1 MTPPN
6 ANLAWSP
13 LNVEEL
19 TSIMQGAG
27 FFWCLAGGH
36 AIERILGRPY
46 RTHEDIDLVV
56 LRSQQL
62 TVQAWFSDWI
72 LAAADPPGS
81 LRPWDAGERL
91 TWRVHD
97 IWARRPEAAGWE
109 LQIMIQEDDAT
120 SWFFRRDDRVHGR
133 VEDLIVMVGDVPC
146 LRPDLQL
153 LFKAKSARPK
163 DDADFLH
170 LLPGLSARE
179 RQTLWD
185 WLDLTSPNGHPWM
198 PALESLPAP

>member
-1 MTPPN
+1 
-6 ANLAWSP
+6 
-13 LNVEEL
+13 
-19 TSIMQGAG
+19 
-27 FFWCLAGGH
+27 
-36 AIERILGRPY
+36 
-46 RTHEDIDLVV
+46 
-56 LRSQQL
+56 
-62 TVQAWFSDWI
+62 
-72 LAAADPPGS
+72 
-81 LRPWDAGERL
+81 
-91 TWRVHD
+91 
-97 IWARRPEAAGWE
+97 
-109 LQIMIQEDDAT
+109 
-120 SWFFRRDDRVHGR
+120 VHGR
-133 VEDLIVMVGDVPC
+133 VEDLIVLVGDVPC